1 MACEVCMILAG
12 SGRPAISA
20 AASAAANRGA
30 ARMPCPNCN
39 EPAPGERP
47 RMPVG
52 FVPHDNADNGL
63 VH

>member
-12 SGRPAISA
+12 SVRSIRPPSDFGG
-20 AASAAANRGA
+20 SKRGCNRDA

-47 RMPVG
+47 
-52 FVPHDNADNGL
+52 
-63 VH
+63 